1 MGRSFSSFRD
11 LCQDAC
17 GVRIPRSSHR
27 HHHRH
32 FRDYDYGKSDKD
44 WRDYRDYS
52 GKSDK
57 DDRDYSGSGKSDKDD
72 HDSRDKGGK
81 SDKSDFFYDEEAS
94 EDEDFILTDS
104 GKHHHWGKGTRD
116 VVIGSK
122 SGHRVVWPKS
132 DKVASEDEGEGYD
145 SVGDV

>member
-1 MGRSFSSFRD
+1 MSEDEDYMDLSSW
-11 LCQDAC
+11 
-17 GVRIPRSSHR
+17 S
-27 HHHRH
+27 
-32 FRDYDYGKSDKD
+32 GKSGKAVRNVRSKIHKD
-44 WRDYRDYS
+44 GRAYS

-57 DDRDYSGSGKSDKDD
+57 DDRDYSGKSDKDD
-72 HDSRDKGGK
+72 RDSRDKGGK